1 MNVAVLFSG
10 GKDSVF
16 AVDYCISQGYDI
28 KYLLSVKPS
37 RRDCYL
43 FHYATVEH
51 TPLLADSIGYPHVI
65 VGCDVADPVQEAQIV
80 RAVIEKNPVD
90 AVVLGGVG
98 LQETQLKSIRDA
110 LFDLGVEVFAS
121 HNGED
126 EEDLMHTMI
135 ADGYEI
141 VITEIASDGLTEE
154 WLGKT
159 LTLENFEKLK
169 LLSKKYGFD
178 LLGEGGY
185 YNSLVIN
192 GPIFTKQIK
201 IVDSEKVMEAANS
214 GYLKV
219 LKTVV
224 IPKMQ
229 SIYNQG
235 IQSA

>member
-16 AVDYCISQGYDI
+16 AVDYCLSKGYDI
-28 KYLLSVKPS
+28 QYLLSVKPS

-51 TPLLADSIGYPHVI
+51 TPLLADSLGYQHII
-65 VGCDVADPVQEAQIV
+65 VGCDVADPVQEAQVV
-80 RAVIEKNPVD
+80 RKVVEKNPVD

-110 LFDLGVEVFAS
+110 LFDLGIEVFAA
-121 HNGED
+121 HKDED
-126 EEDLMHTMI
+126 EEHLMRTMI

-154 WLGKT
+154 WIGKT

-169 LLSKKYGFD
+169 ILSEKYRFD

-185 YNSLVIN
+185 YNSLVID
-192 GPIFTKQIK
+192 GPIFTKQVK
-201 IVDSEKVMEAANS
+201 IVESEKVMEAANS

-224 IPKMQ
+224 IPKVE

-235 IQSA
+235 VISK